1 MANENPTPAEQKII
15 DLLTKIAG
23 PATDGE
29 KAKESKSDE
38 KRSRKRHLKALKD
51 NGLALVGL
59 STGMFSLTKIVG
71 DQLNANKTLAESLGK
86 VGKASEGVTAV
97 SERFITGQQGFE
109 QKVKMFADAVEMGMT
124 KFSDDTLRFGM
135 QLKILGVQNK
145 TSFRLMRANTQG
157 LGIAEE
163 ASLMLADQLVS
174 TAVQNKDSISGLI
187 DAINGMKDA
196 MIGTTVE
203 LGPKAAL
210 NAQKIA
216 AMMSQGNSELQES
229 SAKFVKSFLSGS
241 DGYMKAAKMG
251 VQFTGQE
258 STAEMA
264 RKFETILE
272 KMSMLQS
279 GRQGAGSQFLFDALE
294 RSFGL
299 SREDFNLQTQ
309 IGTSIQ
315 ALAVGQT
322 EEISRSSARINIQ
335 QQMLNALDGI
345 QTTIQALLQKIATV
359 ASGFIETINQEFN
372 KFFKDPT
379 KYLMDTSMSIVDNF
393 PKAVS
398 WLKVI
403 AIALTT
409 GAVFKGMQGL
419 ASFGPK
425 LKGLFG
431 GGKGMKQG
439 MLPGFGH
446 MEKSGGMF
454 SRLGKRLGSMGTVLK
469 GVAKKIPVLGAV
481 VGAGMAVNSALKGN
495 YADALVHLASGALST
510 IPGVGTAAAIGL
522 EAGYHVT
529 GAREAIMGGN
539 PKEDKIAA
547 TGEESAATLANIS
560 VTLEETLGYM
570 KDSAPPTQ
578 FKLQ

>member
-38 KRSRKRHLKALKD
+38 KRSRKRHLKAIRD

-59 STGMFSLTKIVG
+59 STGMLSLSKIVG

-174 TAVQNKDSISGLI
+174 TAVRNKDSISGLI

-279 GRQGAGSQFLFDALE
+279 GKQGAGSQFLFDALE

-309 IGTSIQ
+309 IGTSIN
-315 ALAVGQT
+315 ALAESNT
-322 EEISRSSARINIQ
+322 EQISQASARINMQ

-345 QTTIQALLQKIATV
+345 QTTLQGLLQTIATV

-372 KFFKDPT
+372 KFMVNPTQYLKDT
-379 KYLMDTSMSIVDNF
+379 KEAFEKNF
-393 PKAVS
+393 PKTVF
-398 WLKVI
+398 WLRTI
-403 AIALTT
+403 AIALTA
-409 GAVFKGMQGL
+409 GAIVKGMQGL
-419 ASFGPK
+419 ASLAPKMKSFFGPA
-425 LKGLFG
+425 
-431 GGKGMKQG
+431 KQG
-439 MLPGFGH
+439 RNALGRFTGKTTGGF
-446 MEKSGGMF
+446 F
-454 SRLGKRLGSMGTVLK
+454 SRFGKSLGKLGKVVG

-481 VGAGMAVNSALKGN
+481 VGTGFAINSALQGN
-495 YADALVHLASGALST
+495 WADAGVHLASGALST
-510 IPGVGTAAAIGL
+510 IPGVGTIAATAL
-522 EAGYHVT
+522 EAGYHLT
-529 GAREAIMGGN
+529 GAREAIMGTS

-547 TGEESAATLANIS
+547 NGEESAATLAEIS
-560 VTLEETLGYM
+560 GTLQETLVYM

>member
-1 MANENPTPAEQKII
+1 MASENPTAAEQKII

-38 KRSRKRHLKALKD
+38 KRSRKRHLKAIRD

-59 STGMFSLTKIVG
+59 STGMLSLSKIVG

-174 TAVQNKDSISGLI
+174 TAVRNKDSISGLI

-216 AMMSQGNSELQES
+216 AMMSQNNSELQES

-279 GRQGAGSQFLFDALE
+279 GKQGAGSQFLFDALE

-345 QTTIQALLQKIATV
+345 QTTLQGLLQKIATV

-372 KFFKDPT
+372 KFMAGPT
-379 KYLMDTSMSIVDNF
+379 KYLMDAKKSLEENF
-393 PKAVS
+393 PKTVF
-398 WLKVI
+398 WLRTI
-403 AIALTT
+403 AIALTA
-409 GAVFKGMQGL
+409 GAIVKGVQGL
-419 ASFGPK
+419 ARLVPKMTSFFGPAK
-425 LKGLFG
+425 QVRDAAGRYTSKVTG
-431 GGKGMKQG
+431 G
-439 MLPGFGH
+439 F
-446 MEKSGGMF
+446 F
-454 SRLGKRLGSMGTVLK
+454 SRFGKRLAGMGTAIK

-481 VGAGMAVNSALKGN
+481 VGTGMAINSALKGN
-495 YADALVHLASGALST
+495 WADAGVHLASGVLST
-510 IPGVGTAAAIGL
+510 IPVVGTVAATAL
-522 EAGYHVT
+522 EAGYHLT
-529 GAREAIMGGN
+529 GAREAIMGTSSN
-539 PKEDKIAA
+539 EDKIAA
-547 TGEESAATLANIS
+547 DTEEQLEIQRQSLEVQERTLDFM
-560 VTLEETLGYM
+560 E
-570 KDSAPPTQ
+570 KSAPVKG
-578 FKLQ
+578 FKF